1 MKTELTKDW
10 CMNMAKT
17 EAAAGSPEQSI
28 GPTPPK
34 LTSEQLC
41 NIGFAV
47 LRAHND
53 DRLWRALTYDSG
65 PYDLTTPNL
74 ALQELGA
81 AFYAA
86 GYAEAPRTT
95 MKVEVSSDPEM
106 VRRAMAAET
115 EVALLRAA
123 LDQKHAE
130 YEDLKRC
137 AANNT
142 RNQGLK
148 IETLLRGINDARA
161 LIDPIWRHRMGAEQ
175 VREHVQRGLRC
186 IDSAITDCQFTAP
199 TAVHASDCAMHNAPA
214 YPAGECDCGAL
225 GPNAKLTGSQ
235 RDD

>member
-1 MKTELTKDW
+1 MS
-10 CMNMAKT
+10 T
-17 EAAAGSPEQSI
+17 EADGPCGSALSEGL
-28 GPTPPK
+28 GPNAPK
-34 LTSEQLC
+34 LTIEQVC

-106 VRRAMAAET
+106 VRRTLRAEA

-130 YEDLKRC
+130 YEDLQRHG
-137 AANNT
+137 NNT
-142 RNQGLK
+142 AHNLARMQAAIAENASRSADYLRKAIKWESRAAELATDAQRYRILRNCNMDVRNRLEHYG
-148 IETLLRGINDARA
+148 GDALDERLDA
-161 LIDPIWRHRMGAEQ
+161 LNS
-175 VREHVQRGLRC
+175 L
-186 IDSAITDCQFTAP
+186 
-199 TAVHASDCAMHNAPA
+199 
-214 YPAGECDCGAL
+214 AL
-225 GPNAKLTGSQ
+225 GPNGRAKLDAQ
-235 RDD
+235 AKP